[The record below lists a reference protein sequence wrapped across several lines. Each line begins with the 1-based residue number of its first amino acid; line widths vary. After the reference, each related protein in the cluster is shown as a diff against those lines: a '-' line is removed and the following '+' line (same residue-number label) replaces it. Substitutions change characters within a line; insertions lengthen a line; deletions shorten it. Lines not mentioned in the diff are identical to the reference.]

1 MAIDEQVRASGGPQL
16 QLTRQVMERFS
27 EAVERGRLDVVPKVM
42 IAGGAGTG
50 SQGSA
55 FEALLALMLSDKVGD
70 QVKDMPARDPRLDH
84 ARDAI
89 RDRLVGT
96 LGS

>member
-1 MAIDEQVRASGGPQL
+1 MASNTRVRSAI
-16 QLTRQVMERFS
+16 FS
-27 EAVERGRLDVVPKVM
+27 
-42 IAGGAGTG
+42 T
-50 SQGSA
+50 QGSA